1 MKNLT
6 STFKIVFIVCIA
18 LFLLGL
24 IVSCIFGINTFA
36 TLGNGQQLV
45 YQVNGEKDD
54 YSTEINAVKSFLKE
68 NGAKVVLVQ
77 TSYNAFDKVD
87 SLIFTFKANEN
98 LDANVVV
105 SGNQCQV
112 SDINSKQATRTVGV
126 AAIALGV
133 ALVLVFGYMALRH
146 LKNNWMAYSLG
157 CVCTILLNCLAIF
170 GIVQLAGLFGYQFDA
185 SIVGTFMFVMIL
197 TVVTFILTTSFARYS
212 VDFKKVSMF
221 DGLQS
226 ANKTLGVYYWIFA
239 IVVAVVAVV
248 LSIIFG
254 GAFAIKLVP
263 IAVASLVCALTA
275 VTVAPALWYLFSNKE
290 EQTNTGK

>member
-6 STFKIVFIVCIA
+6 STFKVVFIVCIA
-18 LFLLGL
+18 LFLLGI
-24 IVSCIFGINTFA
+24 IVSCVFGINTFA

-45 YQVNGEKDD
+45 YQVNGDKDD
-54 YSTEINAVKSFLKE
+54 YLTEINAVKSYLKE
-68 NGAKVVLVQ
+68 NGAKMVLVQ

-87 SLIFTFKANEN
+87 SLIFTFKADEK

-146 LKNNWMAYSLG
+146 LKNNWLAYSLG
-157 CVCTILLNCLAIF
+157 CVCTILLNCFAVF
-170 GIVQLAGLFGYQFDA
+170 GIVQLAGLLGYQFDA
-185 SIVGTFMFVMIL
+185 SIVGTFMFVMIF
-197 TVVTFILTTSFARYS
+197 TIATFILTTNCASYN
-212 VDFKKVSMF
+212 VDYKKVSMF
-221 DGLQS
+221 DGLQF
-226 ANKTLGVYYWIFA
+226 ANKTLSAYYWIFA
-239 IVVAVVAVV
+239 VVVAVASIV
-248 LSIIFG
+248 LSILVG
-254 GAFAIKLVP
+254 GAFAIKLIPVV
-263 IAVASLVCALTA
+263 IASIVCALTA
-275 VTVAPALWYLFSNKE
+275 VTVAPAFWYLFSNKE